1 MKKTA
6 STVALLL
13 SPLLFLGFLQ
23 TRWIEDDQLIF
34 FNKNSPTYKI
44 SFINVFRSDH
54 EDNWNGYLEPEERQ
68 YAIDFCKYYVGFD
81 TPMNTMNDYEDC
93 KQIYESTVTYESPS
107 SDQNQAH
114 P

>member
-1 MKKTA
+1 MKKIA
-6 STVALLL
+6 STVASLL

-34 FNKNSPTYKI
+34 FSKNSPTYKI

-81 TPMNTMNDYEDC
+81 TPMNTMNDYEGC
-93 KQIYESTVTYESPS
+93 KQIYEPTVTYESPS